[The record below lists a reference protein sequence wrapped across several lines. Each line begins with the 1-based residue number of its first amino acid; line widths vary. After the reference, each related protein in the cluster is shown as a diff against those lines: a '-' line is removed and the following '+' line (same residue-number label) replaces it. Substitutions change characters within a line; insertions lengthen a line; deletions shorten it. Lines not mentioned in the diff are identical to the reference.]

1 MKTTNIF
8 YRAMCLVL
16 MALCSVCG
24 FAQSEFEVLRPD
36 IHAQQFLSAV
46 STDVALHT
54 GQLSVNIPLVNL
66 PGKGIDIPVSLSFNG
81 GNVSHNTEASSV
93 GLGWSL
99 LAGGVITSIV
109 DGDNDLDMTSR
120 DEAPWQYQADYI
132 RNKHAEAFAS
142 PSIGSNIMSGALNQ
156 INALGNPDSYY
167 YSFLGYSGEIDLSL
181 DHNDVRKCVLYPDTD
196 FKLVKTT
203 DGFKVTD
210 IHGIQYYFE
219 DVATGTRSNL
229 NIVKN
234 SWFLSR
240 IITPQGGTVTFTY
253 EDEDYID
260 LRNEHDNMY
269 FNRIYTKRITRI
281 DSDYG
286 YVVFNGVSRGDL
298 PGTKRI
304 TSIEQFD
311 ADGNLLKG
319 YTLNMSTY
327 FDNTNKASTNHY
339 NTRMG
344 LTSIQEYGS
353 DRTTLP
359 ATTFDYLYAFNRSKN
374 TYRSYSAYGIN
385 PRGSWAS
392 CPGWLTGVDR
402 NISGNPAC
410 WLSNPNSPME
420 YINGYTTVYDDY
432 DDTVDDYFVLSRII
446 HPTGATESFS
456 YGKHDYSMIGSSNEI
471 VTSSGE
477 SVSGRRLQSRTVT
490 DHLGN
495 LQITN
500 YVYKRHSQDYN
511 APSDTLS
518 SGVLVIPSVHT
529 TMMYRPVSAG
539 AGGQDRFE
547 AFPYTTDKPQ
557 NNLTG
562 SPVCYTEVEEY
573 LFTPPST
580 ILERTIHYFD
590 RTVVYPGTNYIYVTD
605 DFIFGDDSGLLVTLQ
620 NTFYGTL
627 DSYPAGLE
635 SYSTMHCSYLN
646 FPMGPL
652 HYPSNI
658 SGKVKK
664 RIHLDSYGRIVRKEE
679 NNYSIQTNNVRYA
692 YTVCRFNESPSPST
706 YPQQYRYLVN
716 ASTCPIQYSRLNKR
730 IITDYLSSEG
740 GVPIDSVCTIHEYTY
755 DGNRIRIEQ
764 QTSDNGTI
772 IRKENIYPDNVSFDT
787 STSLSSQ
794 AAALKRLVTDN
805 IISTPIQTVV
815 KRNGIYTDGTFRTH
829 KIVNSRV
836 VTDSVFLLRTGAAAY
851 SVTTGVNSSG
861 KLIRHGNFDFEQ
873 CYPYYDSSLN
883 PLSADFR
890 TQADA
895 TIYRGYDNRYIVAV
909 INGCSYSQ
917 LQANTTL
924 KQQLALLETFNINT
938 ESGRN
943 ALKTCNATIRSALP
957 AGMTIVTYTWNPD
970 RGITS
975 ETDAL
980 GDTTY
985 FEYDS
990 FGRLATVRNADWQ
1003 VEESHDYHFKQ

>member
-8 YRAMCLVL
+8 YRALCLIL
-16 MALCSVCG
+16 MTLCSVCG
-24 FAQSEFEVLRPD
+24 MAQSEFEVLRPD

-54 GQLSVNIPLVNL
+54 GQLSVNIPLISL

-120 DEAPWQYQADYI
+120 DEAPWQYQGDYI

-142 PSIGSNIMSGALNQ
+142 PYIGSNIMIGALNS
-156 INALGNPDSYY
+156 ITALGNPDSYY
-167 YSFLGYSGEIDLSL
+167 YSFLGYSGEIDLSF
-181 DHNDVRKCVLYPDTD
+181 DNNNARICVLYPDTD
-196 FKLVKTT
+196 FKLVQTT

-210 IHGIQYYFE
+210 THGIQYHFE
-219 DVATGTRSNL
+219 DAATGTRSNL
-229 NIVKN
+229 DIVKN

-240 IITPQGGTVTFTY
+240 ITTPQGGTVTFTY

-260 LRNEHDNMY
+260 LRNEHDYMY

-281 DSDYG
+281 ESDYG
-286 YVVFNGVSRGDL
+286 YVVFNSGLRGDL

-304 TSIEQFD
+304 SSIEQFD

-344 LTSIQEYGS
+344 LTSLQEYGS

-359 ATTFDYLYAFNRSKN
+359 ATTFEYLYSFNRSKN
-374 TYRSYSAYGIN
+374 TYRSYSANGIN
-385 PRGSWAS
+385 ARGSWAS

-402 NISGNPAC
+402 NTSGNPAC

-446 HPTGATESFS
+446 HSTGATESFS
-456 YGKHDYSMIGSSNEI
+456 YGKHDYSVIGGSDEI
-471 VTSSGE
+471 VSSASE
-477 SVSGRRLQSRTVT
+477 SVSGRRLQSRSVT

-500 YVYKRHSQDYN
+500 YVYKRHSQDYD
-511 APSDTLS
+511 APSDALS

-539 AGGQDRFE
+539 NGGQDRFE

-562 SPVCYTEVEEY
+562 SPVCYTEVEECQ
-573 LFTPPST
+573 LTPPGT
-580 ILERTIHYFD
+580 ILGRTIHYFD
-590 RTVVYPGTNYIYVTD
+590 RTVVSPGTNYIYVTD
-605 DFIFGDDSGLLVTLQ
+605 DFVFGDDSGLLVTLP

-627 DSYPAGLE
+627 DRYPAGLE

-646 FPMGPL
+646 FPMGPM

-658 SGKVKK
+658 SGKVKT
-664 RIHLDSYGRIVRKEE
+664 RIHLDGDGRLVRKEQ
-679 NNYSIQTNNVRYA
+679 NDYTVFTNSIRYA
-692 YTVCRFNESPSPST
+692 YTVCMFNDSPSPST

-716 ASTCPIQYSRLNKR
+716 ASACPIQYSHLNKR
-730 IITDYLSSEG
+730 TTTDYLNTG
-740 GVPIDSVCTIHEYTY
+740 NGTPADSVCTVHEYAY
-755 DGNRIRIEQ
+755 NGNRVLYEQ
-764 QTSDNGTI
+764 QTTDNGTVM
-772 IRKENIYPDNVSFDT
+772 RREHVYPDMVPFDT
-787 STSLSSQ
+787 NTSFSSQ
-794 AAALKRLVTDN
+794 ASALYRLVAGN
-805 IISTPIQTVV
+805 AIGTPVQTLE
-815 KRNGIYTDGTFRTH
+815 KRNGIYTGGTYRTYGH
-829 KIVNSRV
+829 HASTALV
-836 VTDSVFLLRTGAAAY
+836 DSVFILRPGPSMG
-851 SVTTGVNSSG
+851 SVTTRVNSSG
-861 KLIRHGNFDFEQ
+861 QVVRHGNFDFDHGFTNYTNAHHPQ
-873 CYPYYDSSLN
+873 GYR
-883 PLSADFR
+883 FR
-890 TQADA
+890 TKPGAA
-895 TIYRGYDNRYIVAV
+895 VYRGYSDRCIVAV
-909 INGCSYSQ
+909 IEGCTYSQ
-917 LQANTTL
+917 LQANTAL
-924 KQQLALLETFNINT
+924 KQQLALLETFNTGT

-943 ALKTCNATIRSALP
+943 ALKACNTAIRSALP
-957 AGMTIVTYTWNPD
+957 AGMMAVTYTWDPD

-975 ETDAL
+975 ETDAS

-990 FGRLATVRNADWQ
+990 FGRLAAVRNTDWQ
-1003 VEESHDYHFKQ
+1003 VEENHEYHFKQ